1 MKSSQEDTTKYVL
14 FLDILGFK
22 KRLKVLNQK
31 GAKRFISR
39 FSSTVYRQWKEYEK
53 FDNGLEGY
61 IFSDSLIISTK
72 DASPESLVDL
82 LKIAKDICQKELSE
96 NRYLMRGGLEK
107 GEYDKLKAIELNT
120 LEKGLVVGQAYID
133 AYLLEGSLKTT
144 SIILSE
150 KVYEDARNLNQKDFS
165 ISEELVGAKNSYV
178 FNYLGHDFLLDR
190 QILEKF
196 TEQAIKSKW
205 LPHYYNGLY
214 FSLKNEKTE
223 KVDQVFTKII
233 STINGS
239 EPSEHKSD
247 LDCFEKKASA
257 KGVVFGAQNEFSRY
271 FRSKL

>member
-1 MKSSQEDTTKYVL
+1 MKYVL

-22 KRLKVLNQK
+22 KKLKLLNQK

-39 FSSTVYRQWKEYEK
+39 FSSTVYRHWKEYEK

-61 IFSDSLIISTK
+61 IFSDSLIINTK
-72 DASPESLVDL
+72 DSSPQSLVDL
-82 LKIAKDICQKELSE
+82 LKIAKVICRKELSE
-96 NRYLMRGGLEK
+96 NGYLMRGGIEK

-144 SIILSE
+144 SIILSK
-150 KVYEDARNLNQKDFS
+150 KVYEDARNLNTRNLYQKNFS
-165 ISEELVGAKNSYV
+165 ISEELVGTKNSYI
-178 FNYLGHDFLLDR
+178 FNYLGHDFLLER

-214 FSLKNEKTE
+214 FSMKSEESE
-223 KVDQVFTKII
+223 KVDQVFTKIVSLI
-233 STINGS
+233 KGNELS
-239 EPSEHKSD
+239 EYNRD
-247 LDCFEKKASA
+247 LDCFKNKASSI
-257 KGVVFGAQNEFSRY
+257 GVVCGAQKFFLEFL
-271 FRSKL
+271 RSKL